1 MTARLLPSHRAVS
14 RLEAA
19 AYDVIDDVLDVL
31 QQVEGRERLAAMS
44 TEALLLWRRQWQD
57 ALRKRSASDAQK
69 ITWRRFIADADA
81 VLKER
86 EVTP

>member
-31 QQVEGRERLAAMS
+31 QQVESRDATAEAITAILKDGR
-44 TEALLLWRRQWQD
+44 
-57 ALRKRSASDAQK
+57 
-69 ITWRRFIADADA
+69 
-81 VLKER
+81 
-86 EVTP
+86 

>member
-31 QQVEGRERLAAMS
+31 QQVEGRDATAAMS
-44 TEALLLWRRQWQD
+44 TEALLLWRRQWQG
-57 ALRKRSASDAQK
+57 ALRASDAQK
-69 ITWRRFIADADA
+69 ITWRRFVADADA
-81 VLKER
+81 VLKDR
-86 EVTP
+86 GVTP

>member
-31 QQVEGRERLAAMS
+31 QQVESRDATAEDVDEAHKSLNAHLTAFRVLAAFCACS
-44 TEALLLWRRQWQD
+44 LAAD
-57 ALRKRSASDAQK
+57 QK
-69 ITWRRFIADADA
+69 QIADWLAA
-81 VLKER
+81 LAWAGA
-86 EVTP
+86 